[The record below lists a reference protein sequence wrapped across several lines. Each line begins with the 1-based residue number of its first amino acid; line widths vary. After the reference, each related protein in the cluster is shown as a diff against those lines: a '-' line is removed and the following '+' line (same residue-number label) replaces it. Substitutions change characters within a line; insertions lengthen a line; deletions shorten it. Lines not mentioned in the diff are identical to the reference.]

1 MDAVEK
7 SKRRK
12 AKNIARKKGKGQVT
26 QGVPRGIGMGWPEN
40 KDGTEPKDD
49 YPTHDGK
56 RWAIV

>member
-12 AKNIARKKGKGQVT
+12 TKNIARKKGKDRVT
-26 QGVPRGIGMGWPEN
+26 QGVARGMGMGWPEA
-40 KDGTEPKDD
+40 KDRREPDD